1 MKLIR
6 ASHIILNRRMR
17 YPKMSSQARIKTLQK
32 APSNGWIAFSEDEEH
47 LIAYGATYD
56 EVVANAEKQGV
67 ADLVVVKVP
76 ETRIYRVR
84 RG

>member
-1 MKLIR
+1 
-6 ASHIILNRRMR
+6 
-17 YPKMSSQARIKTLQK
+17 MSPQAKIKAQK
-32 APSNGWIAFSEDEEH
+32 APPNGWIAFSQDEEH

-67 ADLVVVKVP
+67 ADLIVVKMP
-76 ETRIYRVR
+76 ETRVYRVR

>member
-1 MKLIR
+1 
-6 ASHIILNRRMR
+6 
-17 YPKMSSQARIKTLQK
+17 MSTQAREKAQK

-47 LIAYGATYD
+47 FIASGATYD

-67 ADLVVVKVP
+67 ADLIVVKVP
-76 ETRIYRVR
+76 ETWVYRVR